1 MNYEDVQKVSNA
13 AKAKSNLVNT
23 NFFKYFIRA
32 IMAGFFIDVAM
43 IYSNVVGN
51 VFSKTMPEW
60 GKFVGA
66 LVFSIAVLL
75 ISFVGGE
82 LFTGNNMVMAFGAY
96 DKQVSWKEAGKVWGV
111 SYLGNFVGCAILAL
125 LFVGAG
131 ASGTA
136 DYFAGFI
143 GNKLSIPLGQMFFR
157 AVLCNFF
164 VCLGVLCGMKLK
176 SDAGR
181 FLMIV
186 MCISGFVVSGFEH
199 CIANMGIFVTAY
211 CLVPGLSL
219 GAMVKSMVVVTLGN
233 MVGGALLLA
242 WPLRKMSADKYY
254 VKSFIHSRKAQC
266 GAGIRKSFENQR
278 TKTGWLPGISGQRG
292 DLVCGTP
299 GHHELPGKI

>member
-1 MNYEDVQKVSNA
+1 
-13 AKAKSNLVNT
+13 
-23 NFFKYFIRA
+23 
-32 IMAGFFIDVAM
+32 MAGFFIDVAM

-60 GKFVGA
+60 GKFMGA

-242 WPLRKMSADKYY
+242 WPLRKMSADK
-254 VKSFIHSRKAQC
+254 
-266 GAGIRKSFENQR
+266 
-278 TKTGWLPGISGQRG
+278 
-292 DLVCGTP
+292 
-299 GHHELPGKI
+299 

>member
-1 MNYEDVQKVSNA
+1 MNYEDVEKISNA
-13 AKAKSNLVNT
+13 AKGKISLLNQD
-23 NFFKYFIRA
+23 FFKYFVRA
-32 IMAGFFIDVAM
+32 VMAGFFIHNKTSGGVCMNYEDVEKISNAAKGKISLLNQDFFKYFVRAVMAGFFIVVAM
-43 IYSNVVGN
+43 IFSNVVGS

-60 GKFVGA
+60 GKFLGA
-66 LVFSIAVLL
+66 IVFAIAVLL

-96 DKQVSWKEAGKVWGV
+96 DRKVTWGEAGKVWLI
-111 SYLGNFVGCAILAL
+111 SYIGNFVGCLILAL
-125 LFVGAG
+125 IFVGAG

-143 GNKLSIPLGQMFFR
+143 NNKLSIPMGEMFFR

-176 SDAGR
+176 SEAGR

-199 CIANMGIFVTAY
+199 CIANMGIFTVAF

-219 GAMVKSMVVVTLGN
+219 GAMAKSMLIVTLGN
-233 MVGGALLLA
+233 MIGGAVLLA
-242 WPLRKMSADKYY
+242 WPLRKMSADK
-254 VKSFIHSRKAQC
+254 
-266 GAGIRKSFENQR
+266 
-278 TKTGWLPGISGQRG
+278 
-292 DLVCGTP
+292 
-299 GHHELPGKI
+299 

>member
-1 MNYEDVQKVSNA
+1 MEYKRFDNTIIARIDKGEEILEQLKVIAINENIKLASINA
-13 AKAKSNLVNT
+13 LGAIDDFTVGVYKIDEK
-23 NFFKYFIRA
+23 KY
-32 IMAGFFIDVAM
+32 
-43 IYSNVVGN
+43 YSNSFKGYYEIT
-51 VFSKTMPEW
+51 SLTGTISTMD
-60 GKFVGA
+60 
-66 LVFSIAVLL
+66 
-75 ISFVGGE
+75 GE
-82 LFTGNNMVMAFGAY
+82 YYAHLHM
-96 DKQVSWKEAGKVWGV
+96 SWKEAGKVWGV

-242 WPLRKMSADKYY
+242 WPLRKMSADK
-254 VKSFIHSRKAQC
+254 
-266 GAGIRKSFENQR
+266 
-278 TKTGWLPGISGQRG
+278 
-292 DLVCGTP
+292 
-299 GHHELPGKI
+299 

>member
-1 MNYEDVQKVSNA
+1 MFFLYQSIVKRMSKCYNVHNKTSGGVCMNYEDVEKISNA
-13 AKAKSNLVNT
+13 AKGKISLLNQD
-23 NFFKYFIRA
+23 FFKYFVRA
-32 IMAGFFIDVAM
+32 VMAGFFIVVAM
-43 IYSNVVGN
+43 IFSNVVGS

-60 GKFVGA
+60 GKFLGA
-66 LVFSIAVLL
+66 IVFAIAVLL

-96 DKQVSWKEAGKVWGV
+96 DRKVTWGEAGKVWLI
-111 SYLGNFVGCAILAL
+111 SYIGNFVGCLILAL
-125 LFVGAG
+125 IFVGAG

-143 GNKLSIPLGQMFFR
+143 NNKLSIPMGEMFFR

-176 SDAGR
+176 SEAGR

-199 CIANMGIFVTAY
+199 CIANMGIFTVAF

-219 GAMVKSMVVVTLGN
+219 GAMAKSMLIVTLGN
-233 MVGGALLLA
+233 MIGGAVLLA
-242 WPLRKMSADKYY
+242 WPLRKMSADK
-254 VKSFIHSRKAQC
+254 
-266 GAGIRKSFENQR
+266 
-278 TKTGWLPGISGQRG
+278 
-292 DLVCGTP
+292 
-299 GHHELPGKI
+299 